1 MLIIVFVMFIALLI
15 GVRAGTHRYKESQI
29 IAAQESME
37 ILADTQRAQF
47 DRYISDK
54 ISLLQGWTTF
64 PEIYEMDMDQQ
75 KAFIKGHSNALGFH
89 QIFVIREDGIGIYF
103 EESTTRNQ
111 KDEPFYANVM
121 ENEIYITEPFYGAD
135 ATTMTI
141 SASIYDEDG
150 NKVGALCG
158 AIDLNEIQQMFN
170 ENRMFLDGISY
181 LINRYGTYIAAT
193 DMEKVRDK
201 GIIYEEEDADIS
213 LIREAFENRED
224 TAGVMV
230 QDGEV
235 YLTNITYLKDYDW
248 VIVQGISR
256 EKVFQGLRYIDYWSY
271 VALAIVV
278 VIILCVIRII
288 LHWTRN
294 SRKINTDTLTGCGS
308 RAAMQNLIDHL
319 EHIYKYDIT
328 IIYLDLNRF
337 KQVNDT
343 YGHESGDKILCI
355 FAESLMEVFG
365 GQGQVG
371 RMGGDEFMVVLLD
384 VPQYEIF
391 LLYQRLEE
399 RLAEQSR
406 NADLSFVISTS
417 YGYATR
423 VKGDTTPLE
432 ELVRQA
438 DQNMYWY
445 KERQKKDIMAGQTW

>member
-1 MLIIVFVMFIALLI
+1 MFIALLI